1 LAAIQSPK
9 SQYQQVAD
17 LLRGRIADGTY
28 SADQPLPSEPQLS
41 AELGVSRQT
50 INRAINV
57 LRNAGLVRVR
67 RGFGTFI
74 RGVPQVTRDAKK
86 RYAARNQG
94 TGAGDVEIKALGL
107 TPRTEYVEIGRVPAP
122 PGVADV
128 LRIEV
133 DAPVLVRRRRL
144 FANDE
149 PTQLADSFIPWDI
162 AEGAPELL
170 KRDVGR
176 GGSYTR
182 LAELG
187 HGPVRFTEEVT
198 VRTATEDEAQLLE
211 LDGGQPVID
220 ITHIA
225 WDAADRAVEV
235 ALHVMPGNL
244 WRLRYDWDDPTAD
257 EYPTADGDA

>member
-1 LAAIQSPK
+1 MAAIQPPK
-9 SQYQQVAD
+9 AQYQQVAA
-17 LLRGRIADGTY
+17 LLRERIHDGTY
-28 SADQPLPSEPQLS
+28 TADQPLPSEPQLS

-50 INRAINV
+50 INRAMNL
-57 LRNAGLVRVR
+57 LRSEGLVRVR

-122 PGVADV
+122 AAVATV
-128 LRIEV
+128 LSIETG
-133 DAPVLVRRRRL
+133 APVLVRRRHL

-149 PTQLADSFIPWDI
+149 PTQLADSYIPWDI
-162 AEGAPELL
+162 AEGTELL
-170 KRDVGR
+170 NRNVGR

-198 VRTATEDEAQLLE
+198 VRTATDDEASLLE

-225 WDAADRAVEV
+225 WDAADRPVEV

-257 EYPTADGDA
+257 EYPTVDGEV

>member
-1 LAAIQSPK
+1 MAAIQSPK

-17 LLRGRIADGTY
+17 LLRSRIEDGTY
-28 SADQPLPSEPQLS
+28 SVDHALPSEPQLS
-41 AELGVSRQT
+41 TELGVSRQT
-50 INRAINV
+50 INRAMNV

-74 RGVPQVTRDAKK
+74 RGVPPVTRDAKK

-107 TPRTEYVEIGRVPAP
+107 TPRTEYVEIGQVPAP
-122 PGVADV
+122 AVVAEA
-128 LRIEV
+128 LSIEV
-133 DAPVLVRRRRL
+133 GAPVLVRRRRL

-149 PTQLADSFIPWDI
+149 PTQLADSYIPWDL
-162 AEGAPELL
+162 ADGTDLL
-170 KRDVGR
+170 KHNVGR

-187 HGPVRFTEEVT
+187 HGPVRFTEEVA
-198 VRTATEDEAQLLE
+198 VRTATEDEAQTLE

-257 EYPTADGDA
+257 EYPTSDGDA